1 MKIKEERKNC
11 RKVSN
16 DGIIEEKIRERLDF
30 INKSQDKYKYELKID
45 TNSLLE
51 YSLNIRYNI
60 GDTIIATR
68 GFFDKIELLAHI
80 KGLEEFLQFM
90 V

>member
-1 MKIKEERKNC
+1 MKIKEERENC
-11 RKVSN
+11 KKVSN
-16 DGIIEEKIRERLDF
+16 DGITEEKIRERLDF

-51 YSLNIRYNI
+51 YSLNIRYNK

-90 V
+90 A

>member
-1 MKIKEERKNC
+1 MEIKEQRENC

-16 DGIIEEKIRERLDF
+16 DGITEEKIKERLDL
-30 INKSQDKYKYELKID
+30 INKSQDKYRYELKTD
-45 TNSLLE
+45 KSALLE
-51 YSLNIRYNI
+51 YSINIRYNV

-68 GFFDKIELLAHI
+68 GFFDKVELLAHI
-80 KGLEEFLQFM
+80 KGLEEFLKFM